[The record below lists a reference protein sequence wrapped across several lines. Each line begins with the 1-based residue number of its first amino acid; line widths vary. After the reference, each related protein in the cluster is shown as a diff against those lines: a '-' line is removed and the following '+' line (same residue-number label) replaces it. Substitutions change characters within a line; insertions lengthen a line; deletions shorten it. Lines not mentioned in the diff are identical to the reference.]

1 MTLFLRHQVEGEYY
15 DTPKRLRERLD
26 DELFTITRSATS
38 DAVIVKKPCGCLLRL
53 GRRRR
58 ATAAGAE
65 PPAAC
70 PCRRVTDWA
79 HSWIRLPYCGRA
91 ATPDK
96 ENLTPNSD
104 ERIALY
110 ATIDLSRKTKRKAS
124 LGGDEARTPARSL
137 DAEDAA
143 LANYENLNFAQ
154 SLEHYENARALLRR
168 AGLTG
173 DELRALGA
181 APLTARLPPP
191 RPVRRAGP
199 SPAADEYLLM
209 EPNGIEPLRLEA
221 GRAARAGYTPMSP
234 IGGFAFH
241 TLRLPPR
248 AARRLDEEKSASN
261 PALGPAATGPVGD
274 AAGAAPDERATR
286 VEYRKR
292 SSSADSSRFLE
303 DVKEFD
309 GSAGSRGSTS
319 SVETLRDAA
328 PGSRAA
334 SPCGCGEPVGAAGAG
349 TAAGGGA
356 AGNRDSSSS
365 NDSGVSSCSLRRA
378 APRRE
383 LPQTT
388 AAARRR
394 YRSARRAALP
404 AGVAP
409 PRRARSSDAPR
420 LGLEDAP
427 RKSSSAEAEVPLL
440 SLKALRGE
448 RFAGRIR

>member
-1 MTLFLRHQVEGEYY
+1 MTLSLRHQVEGEYY

-221 GRAARAGYTPMSP
+221 AGAARAGYTPMSP

-261 PALGPAATGPVGD
+261 PALGPRRPGRWGRRRSR
-274 AAGAAPDERATR
+274 AGRA
-286 VEYRKR
+286 
-292 SSSADSSRFLE
+292 
-303 DVKEFD
+303 
-309 GSAGSRGSTS
+309 
-319 SVETLRDAA
+319 RDA
-328 PGSRAA
+328 SRVPQAVQLGRLFSLSGGRERVRRQRRQPRLDIVGRDA
-334 SPCGCGEPVGAAGAG
+334 SRRGAG
-349 TAAGGGA
+349 FTRGVAVRLRRASRRGGRGHGGGGGA